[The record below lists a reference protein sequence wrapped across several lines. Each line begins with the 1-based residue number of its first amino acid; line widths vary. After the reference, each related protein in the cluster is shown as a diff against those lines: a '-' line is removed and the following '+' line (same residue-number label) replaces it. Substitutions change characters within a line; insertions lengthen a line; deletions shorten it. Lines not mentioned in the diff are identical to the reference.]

1 MLACENAVSLAPKN
15 GEFRDSRGIARAL
28 TGNKQGAIEDFQAY
42 IKWTDWDDG
51 KKQRQAWID
60 ALKAG
65 KNPFTPEEIEK
76 LKG

>member
-1 MLACENAVSLAPKN
+1 MQACENAVALAPRN

-28 TGNKQGAIEDFQAY
+28 MGDKQGAIEDFQAY
-42 IKWTDWDDG
+42 IKWTGWDEG
-51 KKQRQAWID
+51 KKQRQGLIN

-65 KNPFTPEEIEK
+65 KNPFTQEEIEK